1 MKPRLLVLSLL
12 AFALAAPSLRSEEG
26 MWTFDNLPTK
36 RIQEKYG
43 WAPDQAWL
51 DHVRLATLRL
61 PNGTGSFVSAEG
73 LVLTNHHVVR
83 GLIQSLS
90 TRERDLLKEGFISAN
105 RSEELKVPGLELMQ
119 LVDKQ
124 DITAR
129 VARASG
135 RTEAEKLRARNLEG
149 QKARE
154 ELRSRTGF
162 TVEIVSLYQ
171 GGETWLYAYR
181 KFKDVRLVVA
191 PELAIARFGGD
202 EDNFT
207 FPRHHLDCALLRVYE
222 NDQPYRPEHFLR
234 WTRGG
239 LQQGDLTL
247 VPGHPGATSRLWPL
261 AQMRHARDFATPRQI
276 RQAERRRALLEAF
289 AGRNFEAR
297 ALVGGRIYGI
307 DNGLKATR
315 GYLASLKDADGMKQV
330 EVAEANL
337 RSAVAADPRLRVEVG
352 PSWTRIEKALRQGE
366 QLATLN
372 QALNQRTSE
381 LLGTALS
388 LIRIP
393 VERTK
398 PEKERLPEFSEGGIK
413 TLQEQLTR
421 PRSIPFSAEL
431 EVHLLTADLLEAQKL
446 LGPGHPFLK
455 AILGGRSPIEVAQQ
469 AVQGSR
475 LQDPLELRRLL
486 EGGADMTTTSRDS
499 MLVLARILDP
509 FQRVLRKENEERVE
523 GPLREYGARIAR
535 ARFAI
540 QGKSTYPDATFSLR
554 LSYGAVKPYPGNGT
568 QMQPFTTLHG
578 LLDRFEGWGGT
589 RFNLERELWRLPE
602 RWLARRSALDL
613 ATPWNFITTND
624 IIGGN
629 SGSPVVDR
637 NGELVGLAFDGN
649 MESLAGRYYYD
660 GRANRTICVD
670 ARGIL
675 HALDKVY
682 GARDLVAELTGK

>member
-1 MKPRLLVLSLL
+1 MRLNALAPWLLL
-12 AFALAAPSLRSEEG
+12 AVSLPLARAEEG
-26 MWTFDNLPTK
+26 MWTFDNLPT
-36 RIQEKYG
+36 RQLAEQYS
-43 WAPDQAWL
+43 WTPDQAWL

-73 LVLTNHHVVR
+73 LVLTNHHVMR
-83 GLIQSLS
+83 GLIQGLS
-90 TRERDLLKEGFISAN
+90 TRERDLLKGGFVAAN

-119 LVDKQ
+119 LVDTQ

-129 VARASG
+129 VAQATG
-135 RTEAEKLRARNLEG
+135 RTEADKLRARNLEG

-154 ELRSRTGF
+154 ELRARTGL
-162 TVEIVSLYQ
+162 TVEIVALYQ

-222 NDQPYRPEHFLR
+222 HNQPYRPEHFLR
-234 WTRGG
+234 WTGGG
-239 LQQGDLTL
+239 LQEGDLTL
-247 VPGHPGATSRLWPL
+247 VPGHPGATSRLWTL

-276 RQAERRRALLEAF
+276 RQMERRRALLEAF
-289 AGRNFEAR
+289 AARNFEAR

-315 GYLASLKDADGMKQV
+315 GYLASLKDADAMKQV
-330 EVAEANL
+330 ETAEANL
-337 RSAVAADPRLRVEVG
+337 RSAVAADPSLKAGVV

-366 QLATLN
+366 RLATLN

-393 VERTK
+393 AERTK

-421 PRSIPFSAEL
+421 PRSIPYSAEL
-431 EVHLLTADLLEAQKL
+431 EAHLLTADLLEAQKL
-446 LGPGHPFLK
+446 LGSGHPFVR
-455 AILGGRSPIEVAQQ
+455 AILGERSAGEVAQQ

-475 LQDPLELRRLL
+475 LQDPIELRRLL
-486 EGGADMTTTSRDS
+486 EGGAELTTASQDS
-499 MLVLARILDP
+499 MLALARILDP
-509 FQRVLRKENEERVE
+509 FQRALRKENEERVE

-540 QGKSTYPDATFSLR
+540 QGKSTYPDATSSLR
-554 LSYGAVKPYPGNGT
+554 LSYGTVKSYPGNGT
-568 QMQPFTTLHG
+568 RMQPFTTLHG

-589 RFNLERELWRLPE
+589 RFNRERDTWRLPE
-602 RWLARRSALDL
+602 RWLASRASLEL
-613 ATPWNFITTND
+613 TTPWNFITTND

-637 NGELVGLAFDGN
+637 KGELVGLAFDGN
-649 MESLAGRYYYD
+649 IESLAGRYYYD

-675 HALDKVY
+675 HALDRVY
-682 GARDLVAELTGK
+682 GAKELVAELLGR